1 MFNVIRDVINAGQF
15 ELSNILTRID
25 VFWLKGKLTDDEKT
39 ILYELAQSKAK
50 PENSANF
57 MKKIEEL
64 EQRIKAL
71 EENQNSSDE
80 NPTEEYSEFVV
91 GKWYYTGDKITF
103 EGNKYECIAP
113 EGTACVW
120 SPKDY
125 STYWNK
131 IDDVPLL

>member
-1 MFNVIRDVINAGQF
+1 MYKIIKDVLETGSF
-15 ELSNILTRID
+15 ELSDMLTKID
-25 VFWLKGKLTDDEKT
+25 MFWLKGSISDAEKT
-39 ILYELAQSKAK
+39 ELIEIARSKAK
-50 PENSANF
+50 PENSVDF

-64 EQRIKAL
+64 EQRIKVL
-71 EENQNSSDE
+71 EENQTSSDE

-125 STYWNK
+125 SVYWNL
-131 IDDVPLL
+131 ITD